1 MEVKVGDLAKAIER
15 ELRQYNK
22 EVLAAVN
29 LAGERVADEG
39 ANMLRETSPRRTGRY
54 AKGWRVRK
62 TEGRHEVGYVI
73 HNKTN
78 WQLTHLLEH
87 GHVKRGGG
95 RVQGR
100 PHITPVEQHVTAA
113 FESAVVEA
121 IK

>member
-1 MEVKVGDLAKAIER
+1 VEVKVSELAKAIES

-22 EVLAAVN
+22 EVLAAIN
-29 LAGERVADEG
+29 LSGGRIAGEG
-39 ANMLRETSPRRTGRY
+39 ATMLRETSPRRTGRY

-62 TEGRHEVGYVI
+62 AEGRHEVGYVI
-73 HNKTN
+73 HNKTS

-100 PHITPVEQHVTAA
+100 PHITPVEQHVAAA
-113 FESAVVEA
+113 FEAAVVEA